1 MTHPYHLLF
10 LSVCLA
16 KVTQVPSFLFLIAPL
31 TKYTKYTKYMS
42 LLIQIVLLS
51 LEQVQESGPAYF
63 TQEHLFSL
71 RAFSYSVLF
80 GSALSPHCFVWFLL
94 RILLVLTSQSL
105 LIFFTPELS
114 VSVLHIYLRY
124 LCYVVWL

>member
-1 MTHPYHLLF
+1 MTHPYHLLL

-16 KVTQVPSFLFLIAPL
+16 KVTQVLSFLFLIAPL
-31 TKYTKYTKYMS
+31 TKYTKYTS

-63 TQEHLFSL
+63 SQEHLLSL
-71 RAFSYSVLF
+71 RAFFYSVLF
-80 GSALSPHCFVWFLL
+80 GSPPLPHCFVWFLL

-114 VSVLHIYLRY
+114 VSVLHIYLHY
-124 LCYVVWL
+124 LYSVVWL